1 MDENKETKKVDDF
14 FSKASDAL
22 GGFVDSI
29 EKRLKG
35 LDKDGEKVEKKT
47 TFENPF
53 KKKEETEAPAAKARV
68 YDIPASRVDAGD
80 TITIVCEVP
89 GCEKSNLKLDYDT
102 DTIVVK
108 AVKAAP
114 EVPED
119 ASFRE
124 DDRRYGQMERR
135 FRVGKVDATTI
146 RASFKDGLLT
156 VTCKRPA
163 PSEGVGI
170 TIE

>member
-1 MDENKETKKVDDF
+1 MDENKKTDDF

-22 GGFVDSI
+22 NDFVGSI

-35 LDKDGEKVEKKT
+35 LDKDGEKVERKT

-53 KKKEETEAPAAKARV
+53 KKKDEAEAPAAKTRV

-89 GCEKSNLKLDYDT
+89 GCERANLKLDYDK
-102 DTIVVK
+102 DSIIVK
-108 AVKAAP
+108 AVKKAP
-114 EVPED
+114 EIPEN

-146 RASFKDGLLT
+146 HASFKDGLLT
-156 VTCKRPA
+156 VTCTRPA